1 MPQSGDPVGRS
12 CRFTLTS
19 EDSRWPPLWRQLHDP
34 PLRITG
40 AGHADLLPRRC
51 LAIVGTRRASHR
63 GLALA
68 RALGRSLADFGW
80 VVVSGLAH
88 GVDGAAH
95 RGALAAGGATIAVI
109 GTGIDRYFPAQHAAL
124 QRRIQQDGCVLTE
137 LPDGAPPQRWHFP
150 RRNRLIAG
158 MSEAVIVV
166 EAPLRSG
173 ALLTAMLAMEMNRDV
188 FAMPGPVDSRVSRGC
203 HHLLREGAHL
213 LESPADL
220 HQVLNPPTV
229 PESARRAVT
238 GGRWRPLPVAGSSAR
253 WIYDRL
259 DLAGVSQD
267 ELLQRWPGS
276 RSAWLEGLSALE
288 VAGLIRRLPGGLLA
302 RRKIG

>member
-1 MPQSGDPVGRS
+1 MPQTGDSSGYPR
-12 CRFTLTS
+12 RFTLTS
-19 EDSRWPPLWRQLHDP
+19 KDSRWPPLWRQLHDP

-63 GLALA
+63 GLALS
-68 RALGRSLADFGW
+68 RALGRSLAEFGW

-95 RGALAAGGATIAVI
+95 RGALAAGGATVAVI
-109 GTGIDRYFPAQHAAL
+109 GTGIDRCFPARHAEL
-124 QRRIQQDGCVLTE
+124 QERIRQEGCVLTE
-137 LPDGAPPQRWHFP
+137 LPDGAPPHRWHFP

-158 MSEAVIVV
+158 MSEGVIVV

-173 ALLTAMLAMEMNRDV
+173 ALLTAMLAMEMNREV

-213 LESPADL
+213 LESPLDL
-220 HQVLNPPTV
+220 HQVLSPPAV
-229 PESARRAVT
+229 PESARRAVA
-238 GGRWRPLPVAGSSAR
+238 GGRWRTLPVAGSAAR

-259 DLAGVSQD
+259 DLTGVAQE

-276 RSAWLEGLSALE
+276 HSAWLEGLLALE
-288 VAGLIRRLPGGLLA
+288 VTGLIRRLPGGRLA
-302 RRKIG
+302 RSEIG